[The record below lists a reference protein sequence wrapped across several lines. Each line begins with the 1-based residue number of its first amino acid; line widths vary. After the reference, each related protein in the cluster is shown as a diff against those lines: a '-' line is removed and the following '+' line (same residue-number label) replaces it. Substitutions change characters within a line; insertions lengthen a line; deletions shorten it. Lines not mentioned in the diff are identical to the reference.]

1 MSTVK
6 LKKDPRASKDV
17 PRINKNKDPRA
28 SKDVRGSRRTAAT
41 YSPNWYVSTIGAGEL
56 NFSVRNGKRWN
67 LTAETTAIYYLRD
80 YSVVDTLSHER
91 VRAIST
97 GRL

>member
-1 MSTVK
+1 M
-6 LKKDPRASKDV
+6 PSKTFFQHTIKV
-17 PRINKNKDPRA
+17 IEKKDPRA